1 MSRLGGI
8 TYGRTTEAIELP
20 RPDFQKD
27 VGGAE
32 GMEKIKSKHQANGDS
47 SLWKE

>member
-8 TYGRTTEAIELP
+8 TYGRTTEALEIL

-27 VGGAE
+27 VGGPE
-32 GMEKIKSKHQANGDS
+32 GAEKIKTQETKN
-47 SLWKE
+47 